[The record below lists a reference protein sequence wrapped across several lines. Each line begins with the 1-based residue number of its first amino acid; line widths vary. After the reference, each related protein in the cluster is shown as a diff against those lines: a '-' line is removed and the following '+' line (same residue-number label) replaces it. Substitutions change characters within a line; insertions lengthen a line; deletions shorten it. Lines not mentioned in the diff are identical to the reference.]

1 MKVLLSAFSCAPNQG
16 SEPGLG
22 WGWAVEVARLGHD
35 VLVLT
40 SSERQEAIEAELASG
55 RLPPTLRFEYF
66 LPAWLARLQR
76 KGLALGYESLTWHT
90 VHLLWQLL
98 VYGHVRRR
106 LADRRFDLVHHIT
119 FSGIRHPTLL
129 GRLGFPLVLGP
140 LGGGE
145 RAPLALRR
153 SLSWRGWLL
162 EAVRDV
168 HTFLIR
174 FDPITR
180 RACRDAEVIYVK
192 TEQTRT
198 ALPGRFRDKT
208 VVQMEIGTKDVAMP
222 ARPIREPGGPLRLLY
237 AGRFLYWKGMHLG
250 LRALAE
256 LRARGVDAHLTMLG
270 GGPDEQSW
278 RALADQLGLGP
289 AVRWVARI
297 EHSRMA
303 EMYGSHDVVLFP
315 SLHDSSGNVVLE
327 ALFHGL
333 PVVCLDLGGPAVIA
347 TESCGRIVAT
357 AGRSESEVVTG
368 LADALEE
375 LARSEPLL
383 DELSRGAQI
392 RAEIFRWPTLVR
404 RVYDDIARRLRRGT
418 EDEAILAPD
427 SPQPSRP

>member
-1 MKVLLSAFSCAPNQG
+1 MTVLLSAFSCAPNQG

-22 WGWAVEVARLGHD
+22 WGWAVEVARLGHE

-40 SSERQEAIEAELASG
+40 SSERREAIEAELASG

-90 VHLLWQLL
+90 VHLLWQFL
-98 VYGHVRRR
+98 VYGHVRRQ
-106 LADRRFDLVHHIT
+106 LADQRFELVHHIT

-129 GRLGFPLVLGP
+129 GRLGLPLVLGP

-198 ALPGRFRDKT
+198 ALPRRFRDKA

-222 ARPIREPGGPLRLLY
+222 TRPTRAPDGSLRLLY

-256 LRARGVDAHLTMLG
+256 LRARGVDARLTMLG
-270 GGPDEQSW
+270 GGPDEQTW
-278 RALADQLGLGP
+278 RALADQLRLGS

-383 DELSRGAQI
+383 DELSHGAQI

>member
-22 WGWAVEVARLGHD
+22 WSWAVEVARLGHD

-40 SSERQEAIEAELASG
+40 SSERRDAIEAELAGG

-66 LPAWLARLQR
+66 MPAWLARLQR

-98 VYGHVRRR
+98 VYGHVRR
-106 LADRRFDLVHHIT
+106 LADQNFDLVHHIT

-129 GRLGFPLVLGP
+129 GRLGIPLVLGP

-180 RACRDAEVIYVK
+180 RACKDARVIYVK
-192 TEQTRT
+192 TEQSRA
-198 ALPGRFRDKT
+198 ALPRRFRDKA
-208 VVQMEIGTKDVAMP
+208 VVQMEIGTKDMAMP
-222 ARPIREPGGPLRLLY
+222 ARPTCEPDAPLRLLY
-237 AGRFLYWKGMHLG
+237 AGRFLYWKGMHFG

-256 LRARGVDAHLTMLG
+256 LRARGVDARLTMLG
-270 GGPDEQSW
+270 GGPDEQAW
-278 RALADQLGLGP
+278 RKLAEELGLGA

-303 EMYGSHDVVLFP
+303 EMYGSHDAVLFP

-357 AGRSESEVVTG
+357 AGRTEAEVVRG

-383 DELSRGAQI
+383 EELSRGAQA
-392 RAEIFRWPTLVR
+392 RAETFRWPILVR
-404 RVYDDIARRLRRGT
+404 RVYDDIARRLRPGAQ
-418 EDEAILAPD
+418 DETVLAPD
-427 SPQPSRP
+427 GAQPSRP

>member
-1 MKVLLSAFSCAPNQG
+1 MKVVLSAFSCAPNQG

-22 WGWAVEVARLGHD
+22 WGWAVEVARLGHE

-40 SSERQEAIEAELASG
+40 SSERREAIEAELASG

-90 VHLLWQLL
+90 VHLLWQFL
-98 VYGHVRRR
+98 VYGHVRRQ
-106 LADRRFDLVHHIT
+106 LADQRFELVHHIT

-129 GRLGFPLVLGP
+129 GRLGLPLVLGP

-153 SLSWRGWLL
+153 SLGWRGWLL

-198 ALPGRFRDKT
+198 ALPRRFRDKA
-208 VVQMEIGTKDVAMP
+208 VVQMEIGTKDAAMP
-222 ARPIREPGGPLRLLY
+222 ARPTRAPDGPLRLLY

-256 LRARGVDAHLTMLG
+256 LRARGVDARLTMLG
-270 GGPDEQSW
+270 GGPDEQAW
-278 RALADQLGLGP
+278 RALANRLGLGS

-347 TESCGRIVAT
+347 TESCGRIVPT
-357 AGRSESEVVTG
+357 AGRSEAQVVGG

-383 DELSRGAQI
+383 DELSRGAQA
-392 RAEIFRWPTLVR
+392 RAETFRWPTLVR

-418 EDEAILAPD
+418 EDEAVLAPD
-427 SPQPSRP
+427 SAQPSRP

>member
-153 SLSWRGWLL
+153 SLGWRGWLL